1 MQLFVS
7 SIFAFILM
15 VFLQRAVLYA
25 LLLKAASNIH
35 NSMVFNILRSQ
46 MTFYDSN
53 PIGRINTRFTKDMTS
68 VDAAIPF
75 LIMMVGR
82 GAARTISVVI
92 SVAVV
97 NPAIIL
103 VAALGLAYCV
113 YVYKAGM
120 QPTINCIRFN

>member
-1 MQLFVS
+1 M
-7 SIFAFILM
+7 I
-15 VFLQRAVLYA
+15 
-25 LLLKAASNIH
+25 
-35 NSMVFNILRSQ
+35 
-46 MTFYDSN
+46 FYDSN
-53 PIGRINTRFTKDMTS
+53 PIGRINTRFTKDMTA
-68 VDAAIPF
+68 VDATIPF

-113 YVYKAGM
+113 YVYKVGM